1 MKTVWVEVIPWDK
14 ELVTAALEAGADGVK
29 VEAGRSAEVK
39 ALGLLTTLA
48 PDGDLQ
54 PERDFTEVVIEGK
67 ADEER
72 ALVEGQRRPVIVS
85 TTDWTIIPLENL
97 IAGGAQVIA
106 RVSNAT
112 EAQAAALTLERGV
125 AGVLLA
131 TRDREEVRRTVEAV
145 KLQAEEL
152 ALTVAQIKSVRPLGM
167 GDRVCLDTCANM
179 GVGEGMLVGNSSA
192 ALFLIHAESIENPY
206 VAPRPFRV
214 NAGAVHAYVR
224 VAGGLTRYLA
234 DLRAGDEA
242 LVVDSGGQTRLTT
255 IGRVKVEKRPLAL
268 VTAEAEG
275 EEITMI
281 LQNAETIRL
290 VTPAGEPVS
299 IVALQPGAEVLV
311 ALESAGRHFGMKV
324 EESIIER

>member
-1 MKTVWVEVIPWDK
+1 MKSVWVEVIPWDK
-14 ELVTAALEAGADGVK
+14 ELITAALEAGADGVR
-29 VEAGRSAEVK
+29 VEAGRTAEVK
-39 ALGLLTTLA
+39 SLGLITTMA
-48 PDGDLQ
+48 PDGDWQ
-54 PERDFTEVVIEGK
+54 PERDFAEVTITDK
-67 ADEER
+67 ADEEQ
-72 ALVEGQRRPVIVS
+72 ALTAGRQQPVVVS

-106 RVSNAT
+106 RVTGAD
-112 EAQAAALTLERGV
+112 EAQAAALTLEQGV

-131 TRDREEVRRTVEAV
+131 TRDRDEIRRTVEAV
-145 KLQAEEL
+145 KLHSETVS
-152 ALTVAQIKSVRPLGM
+152 LTTARIKEVRPLGM

-179 GVGEGMLVGNSSA
+179 GLGEGMLVGNSSA

-206 VAPRPFRV
+206 VDPRPFRV
-214 NAGAVHAYVR
+214 NAGAVHAYIR
-224 VAGGLTRYLA
+224 VAGGLTRYLS
-234 DLRAGDEA
+234 DLRSGDEA
-242 LVVDSGGQTRLTT
+242 LVVDSQGHTHLTT

-275 EEITMI
+275 NEITTI

-290 VTPAGEPVS
+290 VNPAGEPVS
-299 IVALQPGAEVLV
+299 VVALQPGTEVLV